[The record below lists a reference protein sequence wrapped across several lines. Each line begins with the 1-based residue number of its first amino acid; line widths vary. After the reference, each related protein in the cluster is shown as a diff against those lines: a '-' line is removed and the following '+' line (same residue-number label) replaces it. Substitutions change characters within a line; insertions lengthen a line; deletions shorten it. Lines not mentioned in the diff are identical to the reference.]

1 MMTPWG
7 LSQAIGFDFA
17 VVEAKHWASL
27 VAYALAASVV
37 TVWLWMRG
45 LQDVPAAKAGVVT
58 LFLPLSAAAVGVAF
72 LGEALTPLHWAA
84 LGLALTGLTLAT
96 WPDRAQAT

>member
-1 MMTPWG
+1 MTPWG
-7 LSQAIGFDFA
+7 FYQALSFDFA
-17 VVEAKHWASL
+17 AVKAGHWLSL

-45 LQDVPAAKAGVVT
+45 LQEVPAAKAGVVT

-72 LGEALTPLHWAA
+72 LGEPLTPLHWAA
-84 LGLALTGLTLAT
+84 LGLALAGLALAT
-96 WPDRAQAT
+96 WPSRTQAA